1 MKLSKNSSNANNS
14 TNTGLA
20 NVNSNNTVSN
30 ANTNIGSQL
39 KKNYGFGFIPG
50 PCQKINT
57 NGIVLVD

>member
-30 ANTNIGSQL
+30 ANTNNGSQL
-39 KKNYGFGFIPG
+39 KKTTVSVSSVALA
-50 PCQKINT
+50 KK
-57 NGIVLVD
+57 